1 VLSDRTRAEITQL
14 RAKYPDPRS
23 VLMPAL
29 HLAQR
34 ENGWLSDEVMKEVG
48 AFLGIPV
55 AEVRSVAS
63 FYTMYNL
70 KPVGK
75 YHIQVC
81 TNLSCSLL
89 GAEHMVEYLKKK
101 LGVDVGQTT
110 PDRKYTLSTVEC
122 LGSCGTAPM
131 MQVNDDYYENLTEQ
145 RIDEILSALK

>member
-1 VLSDRTRAEITQL
+1 MLSEQTKAEISQL
-14 RAKYPDPRS
+14 RAKYPDARS

-34 ENGWLSDEVMKEVG
+34 DNGWLSTEVMADVG

-63 FYTMYNL
+63 FYTMYRL

-81 TNLSCSLL
+81 TNISCSLL
-89 GAEHMVEYLKKK
+89 GADHVVDYLKKK
-101 LGVDVGQTT
+101 LGIEVGGTT
-110 PDRKYTLSTVEC
+110 PDKKCTLTTVEC
-122 LGSCGTAPM
+122 LGSCGTAPV
-131 MQVNDDYYENLTEQ
+131 MQVNDDYYESLTEQ
-145 RIDEILSALK
+145 RIDEILNALK